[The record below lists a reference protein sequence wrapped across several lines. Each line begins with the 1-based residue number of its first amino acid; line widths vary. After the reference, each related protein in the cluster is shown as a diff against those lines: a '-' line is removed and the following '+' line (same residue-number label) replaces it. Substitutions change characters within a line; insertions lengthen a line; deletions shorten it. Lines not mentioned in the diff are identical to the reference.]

1 MNELLLID
9 MMSELNPELLEDDY
23 IEKDMK
29 RGKVPFYRWF
39 LNLKKSS
46 KQSYEFSVENPVSEE
61 SNASKDSNASD
72 YDLVVAEDINTA
84 ELLNETGESEENR
97 RRWGFSISIFEKKF
111 RNLFKIVSGIAATII
126 VIISIIVILLRRHKS
141 GVKLHAKKIQIIY

>member
-39 LNLKKSS
+39 LNL
-46 KQSYEFSVENPVSEE
+46 
-61 SNASKDSNASD
+61 
-72 YDLVVAEDINTA
+72 L
-84 ELLNETGESEENR
+84 
-97 RRWGFSISIFEKKF
+97 
-111 RNLFKIVSGIAATII
+111 
-126 VIISIIVILLRRHKS
+126 
-141 GVKLHAKKIQIIY
+141 